1 MEFRWLTSD
10 ERRTRAVESQS
21 LSEVLALGQKLQ
33 AEGDGLVTEEQV
45 VEMGRELGVR
55 PEHVREALRLR
66 RRAAQPARTVQ
77 AEPNLP
83 PTDHNPIAAAAQ
95 VLLGVFALGMLPRA
109 ADALGRSEVNI
120 LFFLF
125 SAFIASLAAGWS
137 SRYSRLAGIA
147 GAAVVPILLLVAA
160 FYPYQPTLG
169 RGAIFFSLL
178 SLCPLC
184 SATGRLGG
192 RVRRWAER
200 FVERPR
206 LSASGH

>member
-1 MEFRWLTSD
+1 MEFRWLTCD
-10 ERRTRAVESQS
+10 EPRTRAVESQT
-21 LSEVLALGQKLQ
+21 LSEVLALAQKLQ
-33 AEGDGLVTEEQV
+33 AEGDGLVSEEQV
-45 VEMGRELGVR
+45 VDMGRELGVR

-77 AEPNLP
+77 TEPNLP

-95 VLLGVFALGMLPRA
+95 VLLGVFALGLLPRA
-109 ADALGRSEVNI
+109 ADALYRSQVGI
-120 LFFLF
+120 GLFFF
-125 SAFIASLAAGWS
+125 AAFIASLAAGWS

-160 FYPYQPTLG
+160 LYPYQPSLG
-169 RGAIFFSLL
+169 RGAVFFSLL

-192 RVRRWAER
+192 RARRWAER

-206 LSASGH
+206 LSASRH

>member
-10 ERRTRAVESQS
+10 ERRTRAVESNS
-21 LSEVLALGQKLQ
+21 LSEVLALAQKLQ
-33 AEGDGLVTEEQV
+33 AEGDGLVGEEQV
-45 VEMGRELGVR
+45 VDMGRELGVR
-55 PEHVREALRLR
+55 PEYVREALRLR

-95 VLLGVFALGMLPRA
+95 VLLTVFALGMLPRA
-109 ADALGRSEVNI
+109 GEALWRSSVNPA
-120 LFFLF
+120 LFFCFAL
-125 SAFIASLAAGWS
+125 IASLAAGWS

-147 GAAVVPILLLVAA
+147 GALTVPVLLLVAA
-160 FYPYQPTLG
+160 FYPYQPALG
-169 RGAIFFSLL
+169 RGAVFFSLL

-184 SATGRLGG
+184 SATGRLGA
-192 RVRRWAER
+192 RARRWAER

-206 LSASGH
+206 LAASRH